1 MIAATTN
8 AMVIQRD
15 PGRSVDSLCD
25 IEILQG
31 CLHQETKCPIGTG
44 CAVNLPHSRPLIK
57 VRVLQV
63 SKNSRIPSQV
73 EAAHIQAWSLK
84 EP

>member
-1 MIAATTN
+1 MDAMTN

-15 PGRSVDSLCD
+15 RCRSVDSLCD
-25 IEILQG
+25 IESLQG
-31 CLHQETKCPIGTG
+31 CLHQETKCPIGTRR
-44 CAVNLPHSRPLIK
+44 AVNLPHSRPLIK
-57 VRVLQV
+57 VRVMQV
-63 SKNSRIPSQV
+63 SKNSRIPSPV